1 MGKRRDRRLAAL
13 NNAGRRVKLD
23 LFAEPSGDLGASSVH
38 DEVGGDIDPT
48 QRAGVPNS
56 PSSSGQQPQNPL
68 LLLGQY
74 SDDEVDEESNKIQN
88 HTVTENSPA
97 DLNDQV
103 TCWFCNYLSFPTT
116 LSVSLKWKNHQL
128 SYISHESMT
137 SCLKISKFFPGYL
150 FTP

>member
-1 MGKRRDRRLAAL
+1 MSS
-13 NNAGRRVKLD
+13 NPYP
-23 LFAEPSGDLGASSVH
+23 LFRSIKAFWRFLLGF
-38 DEVGGDIDPT
+38 IPI
-48 QRAGVPNS
+48 
-56 PSSSGQQPQNPL
+56 GQQPQNPL